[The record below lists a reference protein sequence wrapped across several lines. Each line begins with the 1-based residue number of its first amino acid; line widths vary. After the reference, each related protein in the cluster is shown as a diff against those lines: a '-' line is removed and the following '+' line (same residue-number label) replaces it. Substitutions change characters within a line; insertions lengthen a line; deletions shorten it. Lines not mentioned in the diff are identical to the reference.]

1 MHPSIHM
8 TLLCD
13 ADVMFRTALST
24 LGGIQ
29 RATTD
34 VAADASTSTS
44 GAVAGKADRT
54 KMVSVETSMARMLR
68 DRPLGSTR
76 VTCSVRGLEGI
87 KRAHE
92 RVIAGCDVVARDLPR
107 IARCVDDDEDEDD
120 DEDDEV
126 AGGVLKENRRTM
138 TTKNDDDARRRR
150 TTSKNTTAKSTSLSL
165 SIPSSEMSSDIGEDE
180 VPLYA
185 RRKWKAPLRLDVR
198 AGASLGNIE
207 TVVE

>member
-1 MHPSIHM
+1 
-8 TLLCD
+8 
-13 ADVMFRTALST
+13 MFRTALST
-24 LGGIQ
+24 LGGVQ
-29 RATTD
+29 RVPTDTT
-34 VAADASTSTS
+34 ADASTSTS
-44 GAVAGKADRT
+44 DAVVGKADRT
-54 KMVSVETSMARMLR
+54 TVSVATTMARMLR

-107 IARCVDDDEDEDD
+107 IARCVDDEDD
-120 DEDDEV
+120 DVEDDV
-126 AGGVLKENRRTM
+126 AGVLKENRRTM

-150 TTSKNTTAKSTSLSL
+150 TISKNTTTKSPSSSS
-165 SIPSSEMSSDIGEDE
+165 SIPSSEMSSDVGEDE

-185 RRKWKAPLRLDVR
+185 RRKWKAPMRLDVR

>member
-24 LGGIQ
+24 LGGVQ

-34 VAADASTSTS
+34 ATADASTSTS

-54 KMVSVETSMARMLR
+54 MMVSVATSMARMLR

-107 IARCVDDDEDEDD
+107 IARCVDDEDD
-120 DEDDEV
+120 DVEDDV
-126 AGGVLKENRRTM
+126 AGVLKENRRTM

>member
-1 MHPSIHM
+1 
-8 TLLCD
+8 
-13 ADVMFRTALST
+13 MFRTALST
-24 LGGIQ
+24 LGGVQ
-29 RATTD
+29 RAPTDTT
-34 VAADASTSTS
+34 ADASTSTS
-44 GAVAGKADRT
+44 GAVVGKADRT
-54 KMVSVETSMARMLR
+54 TVSVATSMARMLR

-107 IARCVDDDEDEDD
+107 IARCVDDEDD
-120 DEDDEV
+120 DVEDDV
-126 AGGVLKENRRTM
+126 AGVLKENRRTM

-150 TTSKNTTAKSTSLSL
+150 TISKNTTTKSSSSL
-165 SIPSSEMSSDIGEDE
+165 SIPSSEMSSDVGEDE

-185 RRKWKAPLRLDVR
+185 RRKWKAPMRLDVR

>member
-1 MHPSIHM
+1 
-8 TLLCD
+8 
-13 ADVMFRTALST
+13 MFRTALST
-24 LGGIQ
+24 LGGVQ
-29 RATTD
+29 RAPTD
-34 VAADASTSTS
+34 NTADASTSTS
-44 GAVAGKADRT
+44 GAVVGKADRT
-54 KMVSVETSMARMLR
+54 TVSVATSMARMLR

-107 IARCVDDDEDEDD
+107 IARCVDDEDD
-120 DEDDEV
+120 DDVEDNV
-126 AGGVLKENRRTM
+126 AGVLKENRRTM

-150 TTSKNTTAKSTSLSL
+150 TISKNTTTKSSSSL
-165 SIPSSEMSSDIGEDE
+165 SIPSSEMSSDVGEDE

-185 RRKWKAPLRLDVR
+185 RRKWKAPMRLDVR